1 MENITKTNVMYA
13 RLTILALVIN
23 CVLTG
28 YMIFSLTKIQND
40 GLGEPTVSMKS
51 AAKYRTINNPPV
63 R

>member
-23 CVLTG
+23 CILTG
-28 YMIFSLTKIQND
+28 YMIFTLAKIQDD
-40 GLGEPTVSMKS
+40 GLGEPTASMKS
-51 AAKYRTINNPPV
+51 TAKYRTINNPPV